1 MKSADSYPIS
11 RFCLQY
17 FLTVVVRYSERG
29 ILLPNYLVELKKIVR
44 SNLNLAKEFLSSLQ
58 NKELLSELIL
68 LNPINDMKVI
78 IVGLVGDAIKLIT
91 ETERNISYEDF
102 KKK

>member
-1 MKSADSYPIS
+1 M
-11 RFCLQY
+11 
-17 FLTVVVRYSERG
+17 
-29 ILLPNYLVELKKIVR
+29 VR
-44 SNLNLAKEFLSSLQ
+44 SNLNLAKEFLSSLE
-58 NKELLSELIL
+58 NKELLNELIL

-102 KKK
+102 KKNSILVEFC